1 MRDID
6 IFSGTA
12 GRLDG
17 ILDAAPTLT
26 GGTILR
32 RLPAWTR
39 DQVLDLIAEYMAT
52 NPTGARLDLVTDTT
66 SIELDV
72 QLTRVAVGDEAPTPA
87 VFDLEIDGDV
97 VTSASTDDS
106 HVYWVE
112 LPSQNIT
119 VEEGGPATVAFTD
132 LPAGTKRV
140 TLWLPQSASLELRG
154 VRVDHGAT
162 VESPPLPTR
171 RWVHYGSS
179 ISHCS
184 EAVRPT
190 HVWPVVA
197 ARLAGV
203 SLQSLAFAGECLLD
217 QYVARTIRDLD
228 TDAISLK
235 VGINVVNS
243 DSMRER
249 PFLSAVQG
257 FLDTVRDGHPVTPI
271 VLVTPIICPAA
282 EDHPGPTLTPG
293 DGSPIFVV
301 DRPEELARGALT
313 VGRIREILAQVVDA
327 RQKAGDA
334 NLHLL
339 DGRSLF
345 GADDVADLP
354 DGLHPN
360 DAGYVRMG
368 ERFHALAFGAD
379 GPFAR
384 SLAEQRSPSA

>member
-6 IFSGTA
+6 IFSGDA

-26 GGTILR
+26 GGRILR

-39 DQVLDLIAEYMAT
+39 DQVLDLLAEFIATYPA
-52 NPTGARLDLVTDTT
+52 GARLDLVTDST
-66 SIELDV
+66 SIELDA
-72 QLTRVAVGDEAPTPA
+72 QLTTAVVGGVVPPPA

-97 VTSASTDDS
+97 VASESTDRG
-106 HVYWVE
+106 HVFRVE
-112 LPSQNIT
+112 LPSRDVT
-119 VEEGGPATVAFTD
+119 FDEGGMATIAFSD
-132 LPAGTKRV
+132 LPAGTKRL
-140 TLWLPQSASLELRG
+140 TLWLPQSASLELRA
-154 VRVDHGAT
+154 VRIDDGAT
-162 VESPPLPTR
+162 VATPPEPSR

-179 ISHCS
+179 ISQCG

-190 HVWPVVA
+190 HCWPVVT

-203 SLQSLAFAGECLLD
+203 SLQSLAFGGECLLD

-228 TDAISLK
+228 VDAISLK
-235 VGINVVNS
+235 VGINVVNT

-249 PFLSAVQG
+249 TFLSAVQG
-257 FLDTVRDGHPVTPI
+257 FLDTIREGHVTTPI
-271 VLVTPIICPAA
+271 MLITPIICPAA
-282 EDHPGPTLTPG
+282 EDHPGPTLSRG
-293 DGSPIFVV
+293 DGTPISLV
-301 DRPEELARGALT
+301 DRPADLAPGALT
-313 VGRIREILAQVVDA
+313 IGRVREFLTEIVAA

-334 NLHLL
+334 NLHLV

-345 GADDVADLP
+345 GPDDLTDLP

-368 ERFHALAFGAD
+368 ERFHALAFGA
-379 GPFAR
+379 GRPFAV
-384 SLAEQRSPSA
+384 SSEP